1 MPRESI
7 QSSIHA
13 LVRSRSLQQ
22 LLDTARKSLRSHLI
36 LADLTYHV
44 LAITPD
50 NAIED
55 PRWIQ
60 INQEQS
66 LPLNIVNLSLY
77 QSALH
82 AGAPVLSTDST
93 GLPIVRCAVAQEN
106 KLIGYLLCPGY
117 GGPPTQ
123 EELDLLAIVSDLCSL
138 KMQKDLHYAAYPED
152 MLEFFVSDLLNGTI
166 RDEQVILDRCRFFKW
181 NLKMPYRV
189 LTIRPGGRGE
199 AEDGEDYLELEQKRL
214 ALQRQFPEATAFLYG
229 SQIKLVIHVYD
240 QTTQDALVLGDV
252 TEFLKKHH
260 MVAGV
265 SQTAYHLRN
274 LSGRHQQA
282 MKALQMGLLLEGAG
296 PLFHYDA
303 YSIYHCLELCA
314 PQVSLLQLCHS
325 AVLKL
330 ESYDR
335 KNGTEL
341 MGTLHAYLSCNQN
354 ISEAASALYIHRNTL
369 SKRIDRINDLIHVDL
384 SDAETVFHLMFS
396 FRILEYY
403 GVTVMRNSYDSW
415 MEKAPSLRHP

>member
-1 MPRESI
+1 M
-7 QSSIHA
+7 
-13 LVRSRSLQQ
+13 
-22 LLDTARKSLRSHLI
+22 
-36 LADLTYHV
+36 
-44 LAITPD
+44 
-50 NAIED
+50 
-55 PRWIQ
+55 
-60 INQEQS
+60 
-66 LPLNIVNLSLY
+66 
-77 QSALH
+77 
-82 AGAPVLSTDST
+82 
-93 GLPIVRCAVAQEN
+93 
-106 KLIGYLLCPGY
+106 
-117 GGPPTQ
+117 
-123 EELDLLAIVSDLCSL
+123 
-138 KMQKDLHYAAYPED
+138 
-152 MLEFFVSDLLNGTI
+152 I
-166 RDEQVILDRCRFFKW
+166 RDRCRFFKW

-189 LTIRPGGRGE
+189 LTIRPGGRNE
-199 AEDGEDYLELEQKRL
+199 AEDGGDYLELEKKRL

-252 TEFLKKHH
+252 AEFLRNNQ

-282 MKALQMGLLLEGAG
+282 MKALQMGLLLEGTG
-296 PLFHYDA
+296 PLFLYDA

-314 PQVSLLQLCHS
+314 PQVNLLQLCHS

-354 ISEAASALYIHRNTL
+354 ISEAATALYIHRNTL
-369 SKRIDRINDLIHVDL
+369 SKRIDRINDLISVDL
-384 SDAETVFHLMFS
+384 GDAETVFHLMFS

-403 GVTVMRNSYDSW
+403 GVTVMRDSYDSW